1 MDDVYNNIDNYY
13 NPKRKQ
19 KTLIVFDGM
28 IADFKTNKKIK
39 SMVVELFFRCRK
51 LHISLLFITQS
62 YFLVPKEVRLHFTH
76 YLIMKNHNKRELQS
90 IAYNPSAYINYNDS
104 KKIYRKCLL
113 ILHYQLIIQYP

>member
-28 IADFKTNKKIK
+28 IADIKTNKKIK

-51 LHISLLFITQS
+51 LHISLFFYHTILFSCSERGQITFYTLS
-62 YFLVPKEVRLHFTH
+62 DNE
-76 YLIMKNHNKRELQS
+76 
-90 IAYNPSAYINYNDS
+90 DS
-104 KKIYRKCLL
+104 
-113 ILHYQLIIQYP
+113 